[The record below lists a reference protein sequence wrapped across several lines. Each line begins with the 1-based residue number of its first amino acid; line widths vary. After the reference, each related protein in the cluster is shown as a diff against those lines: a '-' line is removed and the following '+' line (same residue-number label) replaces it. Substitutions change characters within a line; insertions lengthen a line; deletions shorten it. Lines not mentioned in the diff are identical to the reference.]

1 MYFYK
6 ILHIFVAISTFI
18 FILNGSKIDKTL
30 TGLVQNDPLLIKTIQ
45 EQFLVKPTSSDKDY
59 NFTAHR
65 YMSLQINMDNICII
79 IGNSTAFCTCMYL

>member
-1 MYFYK
+1 MYFYQK
-6 ILHIFVAISTFI
+6 LPIFIAISSLI
-18 FILNGSKIDKTL
+18 SILNGSKIDKTL

-65 YMSLQINMDNICII
+65 YMSLQINIWIM
-79 IGNSTAFCTCMYL
+79 FE

>member
-1 MYFYK
+1 MAHVSPLSYFEQPICAMYFYK
-6 ILHIFVAISTFI
+6 ILHIFVAISTLI
-18 FILNGSKIDKTL
+18 SILNGSKIDKTL

-65 YMSLQINMDNICII
+65 YMSSQIY
-79 IGNSTAFCTCMYL
+79 YL

>member
-1 MYFYK
+1 M
-6 ILHIFVAISTFI
+6 ISI
-18 FILNGSKIDKTL
+18 INGSEIDKTL

-65 YMSLQINMDNICII
+65 YMSLQINMDNVWII
-79 IGNSTAFCTCMYL
+79 IGNSTEFCTYMYL

>member
-65 YMSLQINMDNICII
+65 YMSLQINMDNV
-79 IGNSTAFCTCMYL
+79 

>member
-1 MYFYK
+1 MYFYIK
-6 ILHIFVAISTFI
+6 LPIFLAISSLI
-18 FILNGSKIDKTL
+18 SIINGSEIDKTL

-65 YMSLQINMDNICII
+65 YMSLQINMDNV
-79 IGNSTAFCTCMYL
+79 